1 MNDNALQLLDPTNC
15 SGHEK
20 MSGEPSP
27 SNYAP
32 VRFNALK
39 HGVLAKLTV
48 LPHEDR
54 TDFEALLAALT
65 EEHQPLRPT
74 ELHLVEELAAIM
86 WRKRRVLLA
95 ENAEI
100 NSGLRRVVD
109 SSSHPAKAAVPFASD
124 MPEKPSDWEELMR
137 ATPEDVAQW
146 HEDAKKYVQKI
157 DRVRFML
164 RRGGNEVY
172 DRAIKALSPE
182 DRAIW
187 AEWIEDEEY
196 QATGEDLLAYIE
208 QHLWPYVVHLE
219 RETQHHFAIKNQAIG
234 EGIRPAYLQNL
245 CRYETH
251 LDRKFERTLA
261 MLIKL
266 RAMRGGKES

>member
-1 MNDNALQLLDPTNC
+1 MNDNTLQLLDATNC
-15 SGHEK
+15 LGHGTLNGK
-20 MSGEPSP
+20 PSAP
-27 SNYAP
+27 NYTS
-32 VRFNALK
+32 VRYNALK

-54 TDFEALLAALT
+54 TEFEALFAALT
-65 EEHQPLRPT
+65 EEHQPLGPT
-74 ELHLVEELAAIM
+74 ELHLVEDLAAIM

-109 SSSHPAKAAVPFASD
+109 FSSHPAKAAVPFASG
-124 MPEKPSDWEELMR
+124 MPEKPSNWEELMR
-137 ATPEDVAQW
+137 ATPEAVAQW

-157 DRVRFML
+157 DRVRFLL
-164 RRGGNEVY
+164 RKGGSEVY

-182 DRAIW
+182 DREIW

-196 QATGEDLLAYIE
+196 QATAEDLLAYIE
-208 QHLWPYVVHLE
+208 KHLWPYAVHLE

-266 RAMRGGKES
+266 KAMRGGAQG